1 MATLYDGN
9 NVTPTTTA
17 QEIGDAGADWGFQCF
32 TPTLS
37 YTVGSVS
44 LKMYK
49 GATGTYGN
57 VTVSIRAVDGNHR
70 PTGSDLCVGTTP
82 GDTLTTD
89 STQWTG
95 GEWRE
100 ITFSTSYDL
109 IAGTEYAIVFRALT
123 CDAGKVIVCFG
134 TTGSVYSGNSGYAV
148 DGPTNPT
155 WNDYAQT
162 DALFRVYGTPAAAA
176 PATEAYVAKKLW
188 GIGSDELWY
197 ESPAGTMIQLAASV
211 GQLDTTDF
219 LTAVEA
225 YGKVFIA
232 NGTKLKVAD
241 FVNVKITVANLTGNP
256 PDFQTVLTG
265 GTSGAKMVV
274 DYITALSGACTIY
287 GKRTTTA
294 TFTAETVTGTDNDSN
309 AISFTGTTEVAGPH
323 WYNWTVFG
331 GSATFGVMPTTA
343 FDVKLYRGRLC
354 LAKDE
359 QYPHQWYQSRQRNPW
374 NWLFGENDAQSA
386 VRGGDAD
393 AGEIGDIVIAQIPYK
408 DDFMVHACA
417 NTLWYLS
424 GDAAEGGSI
433 NELDLTS
440 GILGPKAW
448 CWDDKENL
456 FILSTKG
463 LLKIPSGFGVPENL
477 TRDSYPDF
485 VKDLAYNP
493 ASHRLVMGYDRK
505 RDGVIIQRTL
515 LADGSNT
522 GYWYSFRSEG
532 LFPETYPEECGMFD
546 LFWYESNDPDYR
558 HLLVGCN
565 DGFIRYYDDTAD
577 DDNVGASTEAIQ
589 SYVGIGPIKL
599 GDERHE
605 GTIESIVSV
614 LTGDDGTGST
624 ADSDDVTYK
633 IFVDRTADAA
643 IDKLVTN
650 TSPKVSG
657 TLNGPGHPRGDT
669 KKKRVR
675 GMYATIR
682 FENLNASETWGLESI
697 SIQGV
702 RKGRLK

>member
-1 MATLYDGN
+1 MAVYDSHTTG
-9 NVTPTTTA
+9 VETGAISIGGATWGAQTFLTTA
-17 QEIGDAGADWGFQCF
+17 AYTFASIDLHLRRVASTTIG
-32 TPTLS
+32 TV
-37 YTVGSVS
+37 TVGI
-44 LKMYK
+44 K
-49 GATGTYGN
+49 
-57 VTVSIRAVDGNHR
+57 AVDGDGK
-70 PTGSDLCVGTTP
+70 PTGSYLASGTIAGTSITEDLAGAWYT
-82 GDTLTTD
+82 
-89 STQWTG
+89 
-95 GEWRE
+95 
-100 ITFSTSYDL
+100 ITFSASYN
-109 IAGTEYAIVFRALT
+109 IANATTYAIVISAPSATADDLRVL
-123 CDAGKVIVCFG
+123 G
-134 TTGSVYSGNSGYAV
+134 TDTTVYASGSRYYSTNSGSSWGAASTTH
-148 DGPTNPT
+148 DAWFRTN
-155 WNDYAQT
+155 
-162 DALFRVYGTPAAAA
+162 GTPVNT
-176 PATEAYVAKKLW
+176 PPTTEAYVAKKLW
-188 GIGSDELWY
+188 AIASGELWY
-197 ESPAGTMIQLAASV
+197 ESPSGTMIQLAASV

-225 YGKVFIA
+225 YGKMFIA

-274 DYITALSGACTIY
+274 DYITSLSGACTIY

-294 TFTAETVTGTDNDSN
+294 TFAAETVTGTDNDGNS
-309 AISFTGTTEVAGPH
+309 ISFTGTAEVAGPH

-331 GSATFGVMPTTA
+331 GSATFGVMPATA

-463 LLKIPSGFGVPENL
+463 LLKIPSGFGMPENL

-485 VKDLAYNP
+485 IKDLAYNP
-493 ASHRLVMGYDRK
+493 TLHRLVMGYDRK
-505 RDGVIIQRTL
+505 RDGIIIQRTL
-515 LADGSNT
+515 LSNGSNT

-532 LFPETYPEECGMFD
+532 LFPETYPTACGMFD
-546 LFWYESNDPDYR
+546 LFWYEAGDPDYR

-589 SYVGIGPIKL
+589 SYVGIGPVKL

-624 ADSDDVTYK
+624 ADSDDVAYK
-633 IFVDRTADAA
+633 VFVDRTADAA
-643 IDKLVTN
+643 IDKLITN

-657 TLNGPGHPRGDT
+657 TLNGPGHPRGDV

-682 FENLNASETWGLESI
+682 LENLNASETWGLESI

-702 RKGRLK
+702 KKGRLK